1 MKKILPEGS
10 IAGVEST
17 LTRVFTLDQLR
28 PNPDDP
34 RKARN
39 PRFDYIKESIRARG
53 LASVPIVTRDPR
65 LPDGIWTFS
74 DGGNTRYAILKEL
87 WEETGESRFNE
98 ILCAI
103 KPWPGRLNCLVGH
116 LAENE
121 GRGSLTFIDKAFG
134 VQNVRKIHE
143 ETVGRKATLR
153 ELSAILAKEGL
164 PVHYSTISRMEDTLK
179 HLFPWM
185 PTLLT
190 SGFKRESIN
199 QLLSLR
205 QSAEKVWDNCCLNK
219 GIEPVKTFAE
229 VYGGCC
235 QKFDDPESWSQ
246 DMFLDE
252 LIGDLTDALPDD
264 EMDYDRWLLEL
275 RDARK
280 PMLHAGDLEQE
291 VLHQPQAS
299 VVPIV
304 GANDNDEAVAHT
316 AETEIEPIAADIP
329 RNNELHITEETTPS
343 KASDW
348 LDDIQSESSPVVHA
362 EVASSAFETHT
373 ATDGQSPQSAEFT
386 ANNQSD
392 VSFWQ
397 INALQD
403 DIEHLQSMAYR
414 LCWDISEALGC
425 AEGFEPASEDEN
437 APGYRMASAETSHP
451 AALLLASL
459 TGTGADTVNME
470 LVVNLLIGTSES
482 HPPLLNDDMTLTLF
496 RLVRV
501 LRRLRELQR
510 QAAAPTYA
518 LTTEGLHNEH

>member
-1 MKKILPEGS
+1 MNKSFPDTSLTNEDG
-10 IAGVEST
+10 T
-17 LTRVFTLDQLR
+17 LTRAFTLDQLR
-28 PNPDDP
+28 PNPDNP
-34 RKARN
+34 RTTRN

-65 LPDGIWTFS
+65 LPEGIWTFS

-87 WEETGESRFNE
+87 WEETGEGRFNE
-98 ILCAI
+98 ILCLV

-121 GRGSLTFIDKAFG
+121 GRGSLTFIDKALG

-143 ETVGRKATLR
+143 EATGRKATLR

-190 SGFKRESIN
+190 SGLKRESIN

-205 QSAEKVWDNCCLNK
+205 QSAEKVWDSCCLSK
-219 GIEPVKTFAE
+219 GIESDKSFTE
-229 VYGGCC
+229 VFGGCC

-280 PMLHAGDLEQE
+280 PMLHPEDLDQD
-291 VLHQPQAS
+291 VLPQPQVPAM
-299 VVPIV
+299 PIV
-304 GANDNDEAVAHT
+304 GANDEVAT
-316 AETEIEPIAADIP
+316 NSAATENELIAADIQ
-329 RNNELHITEETTPS
+329 RNDELHTAEKETPE
-343 KASDW
+343 KSDS
-348 LDDIQSESSPVVHA
+348 LDDFPDELSPAADTEAALSESGTHSTTAAPSSQPA
-362 EVASSAFETHT
+362 EK
-373 ATDGQSPQSAEFT
+373 DGAD
-386 ANNQSD
+386 A
-392 VSFWQ
+392 VFWQ

-425 AEGFEPASEDEN
+425 VEGLEPACEDEN
-437 APGYRMASAETSHP
+437 ASGYRLAAAEDAHP
-451 AALLLASL
+451 VALLLSAL
-459 TGTGADTVNME
+459 AGTGADAVNME
-470 LVVNLLIGTSES
+470 LAVNLLIGTSES
-482 HPPLLNDDMTLTLF
+482 HSPLLNDEMTLTLF

-518 LTTEGLHNEH
+518 LTTEGLLNEH

>member
-1 MKKILPEGS
+1 MNKTFPEIS
-10 IAGVEST
+10 LADVEST
-17 LTRVFTLDQLR
+17 TTRSFTLDQLR
-28 PNPDDP
+28 PNPDNP
-34 RKARN
+34 RTTRN

-65 LPDGIWTFS
+65 LPEGIWTFS

-98 ILCAI
+98 ILCLV

-121 GRGSLTFIDKAFG
+121 GRGSLTFIDKALG
-134 VQNVRKIHE
+134 VQNVRKIYE
-143 ETVGRKATLR
+143 EAAGRKATLR

-205 QSAEKVWDNCCLNK
+205 QSAEKVWDNHCLNK
-219 GIEPVKTFAE
+219 GIESDKSFTE
-229 VYGGCC
+229 VFGGCC

-280 PMLHAGDLEQE
+280 PMLHPEDLDQD
-291 VLHQPQAS
+291 VLLQPQVPAM
-299 VVPIV
+299 PIV
-304 GANDNDEAVAHT
+304 GANDEAAT
-316 AETEIEPIAADIP
+316 GLAATENELIAADIQ
-329 RNNELHITEETTPS
+329 RNDELHTAEKETS
-343 KASDW
+343 EKSDL
-348 LDDIQSESSPVVHA
+348 LDDFPDELSPAADTEAALSESGTHRATAAPSSQPA
-362 EVASSAFETHT
+362 EK
-373 ATDGQSPQSAEFT
+373 DGAD
-386 ANNQSD
+386 AG
-392 VSFWQ
+392 FWQ
-397 INALQD
+397 INVLQD

-425 AEGFEPASEDEN
+425 GEDFEPACEDEN
-437 APGYRMASAETSHP
+437 ASGYRLAAVEDAHP
-451 AALLLASL
+451 VALLLSAL
-459 TGTGADTVNME
+459 AGTGADAVNME
-470 LVVNLLIGTSES
+470 LAVNLLIGTSES
-482 HPPLLNDDMTLTLF
+482 HSPLLNDDMTLTLF

-518 LTTEGLHNEH
+518 LTTEGLLNEH

>member
-1 MKKILPEGS
+1 MNKTFPES
-10 IAGVEST
+10 STAGVEST
-17 LTRVFTLDQLR
+17 LTRLFTLDQLR

-34 RKARN
+34 RKTRN

-65 LPDGIWTFS
+65 LPEGIWTFS

-87 WEETGESRFNE
+87 WEETGENRFNE

-219 GIEPVKTFAE
+219 GIEPVKTFAD

-235 QKFDDPESWSQ
+235 QKFDEPESWSQ

-280 PMLHAGDLEQE
+280 PMLHSEDHEQDASP
-291 VLHQPQAS
+291 QPQIS
-299 VVPIV
+299 VMPLV
-304 GANDNDEAVAHT
+304 GANDEAAIHK
-316 AETEIEPIAADIP
+316 AGTEIELIAADTP
-329 RNNELHITEETTPS
+329 RNNELHIAEEKAPS
-343 KASDW
+343 GPSDL
-348 LDDIQSESSPVVHA
+348 LDDIQIESSPVIHT
-362 EVASSAFETHT
+362 EVASSEFETHT
-373 ATDGQSPQSAEFT
+373 ATDGQSPQPAEFT
-386 ANNQSD
+386 ENNGAGA
-392 VSFWQ
+392 SFWQ

-425 AEGFEPASEDEN
+425 AEDFEPASEDEN
-437 APGYRMASAETSHP
+437 APGYRLASAENSHP
-451 AALLLASL
+451 AALLLAAL
-459 TGTGADTVNME
+459 AGTGAGTVNME
-470 LVVNLLIGTSES
+470 LAVNLLIGTSES

-510 QAAAPTYA
+510 QAAAPIYA
-518 LTTEGLHNEH
+518 LTTEGLHNEY

>member
-1 MKKILPEGS
+1 MNKTFPEIS
-10 IAGVEST
+10 LADAEST
-17 LTRVFTLDQLR
+17 VTRSFTLDQLR
-28 PNPDDP
+28 PNPDNP
-34 RKARN
+34 RTTRN

-65 LPDGIWTFS
+65 LPEGIWTFS

-98 ILCAI
+98 ILCAV

-143 ETVGRKATLR
+143 EAVGRKATLR

-205 QSAEKVWDNCCLNK
+205 QSAEKVWDNYCLNK
-219 GIEPVKTFAE
+219 GIEAVKTFTE
-229 VYGGCC
+229 VFGGCC

-280 PMLHAGDLEQE
+280 PMLHPEDLEQE
-291 VLHQPQAS
+291 VLHQSQPQAS

-304 GANDNDEAVAHT
+304 GANDEAAT
-316 AETEIEPIAADIP
+316 YGAETELELIAADIQ
-329 RNNELHITEETTPS
+329 RNNELHITDEKTPS
-343 KASDW
+343 KDSDL
-348 LDDIQSESSPVVHA
+348 LDDIQNESSPVAHTEA
-362 EVASSAFETHT
+362 DLSEIETHT
-373 ATDGQSPQSAEFT
+373 ATDAPSSQPAEFT
-386 ANNQSD
+386 ENNGSGA
-392 VSFWQ
+392 SFWQ

-414 LCWDISEALGC
+414 LCWEISEAMGC
-425 AEGFEPASEDEN
+425 AEDFEPACEDEN
-437 APGYRMASAETSHP
+437 ASGYRFAADEASHP
-451 AALLLASL
+451 VAYLLSALA
-459 TGTGADTVNME
+459 GTGADTMNME
-470 LVVNLLIGTSES
+470 LAVNLLIGTSES
-482 HPPLLNDDMTLTLF
+482 HTPLLNDDITLMLF

-518 LTTEGLHNEH
+518 LTTEGLHNEY

>member
-1 MKKILPEGS
+1 MNEISPENSLTAQGD
-10 IAGVEST
+10 T
-17 LTRVFTLDQLR
+17 LTRTFTLDQLR
-28 PNPDDP
+28 PNPDNP
-34 RKARN
+34 RTTRN

-65 LPDGIWTFS
+65 LPEGIWTFS
-74 DGGNTRYAILKEL
+74 DGGNTRYAILTEL
-87 WEETGESRFNE
+87 WEETGESRFYE
-98 ILCAI
+98 ILCVV

-121 GRGSLTFIDKAFG
+121 GRGSLTFIDKALG

-143 ETVGRKATLR
+143 ETSGKKVSLR

-190 SGFKRESIN
+190 SGLKRESIN

-280 PMLHAGDLEQE
+280 PMLHSGDLEQE
-291 VLHQPQAS
+291 VLPQPQVS
-299 VVPIV
+299 VMPLV
-304 GANDNDEAVAHT
+304 GANDEAATHVAVA
-316 AETEIEPIAADIP
+316 ESKLIAADIQQE
-329 RNNELHITEETTPS
+329 NGLHIAAEAENVPPKNT
-343 KASDW
+343 DL
-348 LDDIQSESSPVVHA
+348 LDDFQDEQPSVTHTEASLSES
-362 EVASSAFETHT
+362 ETHT
-373 ATDGQSPQSAEFT
+373 SANSLSSPCAEF
-386 ANNQSD
+386 ADRNEPEAAL
-392 VSFWQ
+392 WQ

-425 AEGFEPASEDEN
+425 GEYVEPASEDEK
-437 APGYRMASAETSHP
+437 APGYRLASAEASHP
-451 AALLLASL
+451 AALLLAAL
-459 TGTGADTVNME
+459 GGTGADTVNME
-470 LVVNLLIGTSES
+470 LAVNLLIGTSES
-482 HPPLLNDDMTLTLF
+482 NPPLLNDDMTLTLF

-518 LTTEGLHNEH
+518 LTTEGLNNEH